1 MFELFNLRTWIIQL
15 KNMNKNSVEEYQSI
29 VQFKDESQGL
39 GDANTASTLSSI

>member
-29 VQFKDESQGL
+29 VQFKDKSQGL
-39 GDANTASTLSSI
+39 GDANTAFS